1 MSNIIEPPSPPPIY
15 PILTETLF
23 SDNPSRDK
31 RNKEGLVFKHF
42 SKKGFR
48 GIGVENQPIY
58 DLFFHL
64 GFEKFLLKP
73 NWKKWDKN
81 KTIRDY
87 PHLTEHL
94 NYPFEIEKK
103 STNPKVEEDRKN
115 IKTYREMVDKQ
126 FCNVPLEWMYSDEC
140 IYLNGKSLLFGEG
153 VYYQMFKEEID
164 DFIDDELPNRDIP
177 LMMKENYD
185 KVKGMREKYKT
196 LFNWGGMEGDTETLE
211 IIYNNL
217 PLKLVQFIM
226 RKQFENFY
234 RYRSGFMDCWMWN
247 KKDEHLKLVEVKGI
261 GENILPHQNEWLNIF
276 YDYGVDV
283 SVLRVKIQK

>member
-15 PILTETLF
+15 PISTETLF

-87 PHLTEHL
+87 PHLIEHL
-94 NYPFEIEKK
+94 DYPFDDEKY
-103 STNPKVEEDRKN
+103 PH
-115 IKTYREMVDKQ
+115 IKTHREMVDKQ

-140 IYLNGKSLLFGEG
+140 IYLNGNSLLFGEG
-153 VYYQMFKEEID
+153 VYYQIFKEEID
-164 DFIDDELPNRDIP
+164 DFIDNELPNRDIP

-185 KVKGMREKYKT
+185 KVKGMREKYET

-226 RKQFENFY
+226 KKQFENFY
-234 RYRSGFMDCWMWN
+234 RYRSGFMDCWMWY
-247 KKDEHLKLVEVKGI
+247 KKKQHLKLVEGKRI
-261 GENILPHQNEWLNIF
+261 KEEIRPNQIYWLNKF
-276 YDYGVDV
+276 FEYGVDV
-283 SVLRVKIQK
+283 SVMRVKYIK